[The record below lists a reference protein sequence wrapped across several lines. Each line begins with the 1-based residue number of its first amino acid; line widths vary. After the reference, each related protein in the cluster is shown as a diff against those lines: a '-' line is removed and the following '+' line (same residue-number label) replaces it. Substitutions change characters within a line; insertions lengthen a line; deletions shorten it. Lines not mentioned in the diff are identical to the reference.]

1 MANLQQDCD
10 ILIDQLRAIDN
21 KRLINKLGDL
31 PDVMVDQVKDNIR
44 IIFDLE

>member
-21 KRLINKLGDL
+21 KRLINKIGNLPQSLRLKTMGNLKIVLDL
-31 PDVMVDQVKDNIR
+31 N
-44 IIFDLE
+44 